1 MKTEDIA
8 RIVAEVME
16 IITMIVVGSIL
27 VSTGV
32 HIDNIFNIFKI
43 CATNLEKFLICGII
57 YLY

>member
-1 MKTEDIA
+1 MEIA

-32 HIDNIFNIFKI
+32 HIDNFFNIF
-43 CATNLEKFLICGII
+43 
-57 YLY
+57 